1 VGTPDVSDLTLSSG
15 AGYGEKG
22 DALNLGP
29 AQERLTPLAAQPK
42 PTHAEKPANPETAVC
57 AAEPSSVIALT
68 ARSKKAKAADVT
80 ADTRAAAGLVTVR
93 PKPEKRKNAKE
104 RAKERAK
111 EKAKDKPEATE
122 VAAVNPEA
130 VGLATAHPKPEK
142 RKNAKERAKEKYTK
156 DRTTPDTTA
165 KAKSKV
171 DSKAKSKAKTS
182 KAAAKAA

>member
-57 AAEPSSVIALT
+57 AAEPSTVIALM
-68 ARSKKAKAADVT
+68 ARSKKAKTANVT

-93 PKPEKRKNAKE
+93 PKPEKRKN
-104 RAKERAK
+104 AKERAK

-171 DSKAKSKAKTS
+171 DSKAKSKSKAKTS

>member
-1 VGTPDVSDLTLSSG
+1 M
-15 AGYGEKG
+15 
-22 DALNLGP
+22 NLGP